1 MEAEKIKE
9 SIKRAAQELFRK
21 FGYHKTSVNEIAK
34 KARIAK
40 ATIYKYFDSKEE
52 VLHSLLMD
60 YIRVS
65 VDDLI
70 HSDAHELD
78 EEAHLANLIMKT
90 CRLSY
95 TVCNEFIGWDF
106 IRESTNSQEFL
117 KNLSNELEDM
127 LVLSFTQLSV
137 SRKSDPSYGQRLRF
151 LIKCSKNI
159 VFSFAFTSVSDADV
173 RKNFVS
179 FQKEILPYLVKAA
192 VMV

>member
-21 FGYHKTSVNEIAK
+21 FGYHKTSVNEIAR
-34 KARIAK
+34 KAKIAK
-40 ATIYKYFDSKEE
+40 ATIYKYFDSKEA
-52 VLHSLLMD
+52 VLHALLMD

-70 HSDAHELD
+70 HVNTPDAG
-78 EEAHLANLIMKT
+78 EEEQLNSLIMKT

-95 TVCNEFIGWDF
+95 TICNEFIGWDF

-117 KNLSNELEDM
+117 KNLSNELEE
-127 LVLSFTQLSV
+127 LLIHAFSQLNGI
-137 SRKSDPSYGQRLRF
+137 RRHEDYLQKLRF
-151 LIKCSKNI
+151 LVKCSKSI
-159 VFSFAFTSVSDADV
+159 VFSFAFTSVSDSDI

-192 VMV
+192 ITI

>member
-1 MEAEKIKE
+1 MEPDKIKE
-9 SIKRAAQELFRK
+9 SIKRAAQDLFRK

-34 KARIAK
+34 RAKIAK
-40 ATIYKYFDSKEE
+40 ATIYKYFDSKEA

-70 HSDAHELD
+70 HSNISETD
-78 EEAHLANLIMKT
+78 EEEHLSMLIMKT

-117 KNLSNELEDM
+117 KRLSNELEEM
-127 LVLSFTQLSV
+127 LVLSFTRLSGI
-137 SRKSDPSYGQRLRF
+137 RKHDSYQQRMRF
-151 LIKCSKNI
+151 LIKCSKSI
-159 VFSFAFTSVSDADV
+159 VFSFAFTSVSDSDV

-179 FQKEILPYLVKAA
+179 FQKEMLPYLVKAA
-192 VMV
+192 VSI

>member
-1 MEAEKIKE
+1 MEADKIKE
-9 SIKRAAQELFRK
+9 SIKRASQELFRK

-40 ATIYKYFDSKEE
+40 ATIYKYFDSKEAI
-52 VLHSLLMD
+52 LHVLLMD
-60 YIRVS
+60 YIRAS
-65 VDDLI
+65 VDELI
-70 HSDAHELD
+70 HSNPNEID
-78 EEAHLANLIMKT
+78 EEMHLNNLIMKT

-106 IRESTNSQEFL
+106 IRESANSQEFL

-127 LVLSFTQLSV
+127 LISSFLQLGGM
-137 SRKSDPSYGQRLRF
+137 RKNENYLRRIRF
-151 LIKCSKNI
+151 LIKCSKSI
-159 VFSFAFTSVSDADV
+159 VFSFAFTSVSDSDV

-192 VMV
+192 LTV

>member
-1 MEAEKIKE
+1 MEADKIKE

-34 KARIAK
+34 KAKIAK
-40 ATIYKYFDSKEE
+40 ATIYKYFDSKEQ
-52 VLHSLLMD
+52 VLHALLMD
-60 YIRVS
+60 YIKVS

-70 HSDAHELD
+70 HVDTPD
-78 EEAHLANLIMKT
+78 MGEEEQLNSLIMKT

-95 TVCNEFIGWDF
+95 TICNEFIGWDF

-117 KNLSNELEDM
+117 KNLSNELEEL
-127 LVLSFTQLSV
+127 LVHAFSQLNTR
-137 SRKSDPSYGQRLRF
+137 RKHDGYLQRLRF
-151 LIKCSKNI
+151 LVKCSKCI
-159 VFSFAFTSVSDADV
+159 VFSFAFTSVSDSDI

-192 VMV
+192 ITI

>member
-1 MEAEKIKE
+1 MEADKIKE

-34 KARIAK
+34 KAKIAK
-40 ATIYKYFDSKEE
+40 ATIYKYFDSKED

-60 YIRVS
+60 YIKVS
-65 VDDLI
+65 VNDLI
-70 HSDAHELD
+70 HNNTTEVD
-78 EEAHLANLIMKT
+78 EEAHLNSLIMKT

-106 IRESTNSQEFL
+106 IRESANSQDFL
-117 KNLSNELEDM
+117 KNLSNELEEM
-127 LVLSFTQLSV
+127 LVNAFSQLTEM
-137 SRKSDPSYGQRLRF
+137 RKQENYLQRLRF
-151 LIKCSKNI
+151 LIKCSKSI
-159 VFSFAFTSVSDADV
+159 VFSFAFTSVSDSDV

-192 VMV
+192 ITI

>member
-1 MEAEKIKE
+1 MEADKIKD

-34 KARIAK
+34 RAQIAK
-40 ATIYKYFDSKEE
+40 ATIYKYFDSKEH
-52 VLHSLLMD
+52 VLHTLLMD
-60 YIRVS
+60 YIRLS

-70 HSDAHELD
+70 LSQTPETD
-78 EEAHLANLIMKT
+78 EEAHLGNLIMKT

-106 IRESTNSQEFL
+106 IRESANSQDFL
-117 KNLSNELEDM
+117 KNLSNELEEM
-127 LVLSFTQLSV
+127 LMASFTRITEI
-137 SRKSDPSYGQRLRF
+137 RKNENYHQRLRF
-151 LIKCSKNI
+151 LIKCSKSI
-159 VFSFAFTSVSDADV
+159 VFSFAFTSVSDSDV

-192 VMV
+192 ITI

>member
-1 MEAEKIKE
+1 MEPDKIKE
-9 SIKRAAQELFRK
+9 SIKRAAQDLFRK

-34 KARIAK
+34 RAKIAK
-40 ATIYKYFDSKEE
+40 ATIYKYFDSKEA
-52 VLHSLLMD
+52 VLQSLLMD

-70 HSDAHELD
+70 HSNIPETD
-78 EEAHLANLIMKT
+78 EEEHLSMLIMKT

-117 KNLSNELEDM
+117 KRLSNELEEM
-127 LVLSFTQLSV
+127 LVLSFNRLTGI
-137 SRKSDPSYGQRLRF
+137 RKNESYQQRMRF
-151 LIKCSKNI
+151 LIKCSKSI
-159 VFSFAFTSVSDADV
+159 VFSFAFTSVSDSDV

-179 FQKEILPYLVKAA
+179 FQKEMLPYLVKAA
-192 VMV
+192 VAI

>member
-1 MEAEKIKE
+1 MEADKIKE

-52 VLHSLLMD
+52 VLHALLMD
-60 YIRVS
+60 YIKIS
-65 VDDLI
+65 VDELI
-70 HSDAHELD
+70 QAGTPEMD
-78 EEAHLANLIMKT
+78 EEAQLNILIMKT

-117 KNLSNELEDM
+117 KNLSNELED
-127 LVLSFTQLSV
+127 LLIQSFSQLNNL
-137 SRKSDPSYGQRLRF
+137 RKMDTNQQKLRF
-151 LIKCSKNI
+151 LVKCSKSI
-159 VFSFAFTSVSDADV
+159 VFSFAFTSVSDSDV

-179 FQKEILPYLVKAA
+179 FQKEVLPYLVKAA
-192 VMV
+192 ITI

>member
-1 MEAEKIKE
+1 MEADKIKE
-9 SIKRAAQELFRK
+9 SIKRAAQDLFRK

-34 KARIAK
+34 KAKIAK
-40 ATIYKYFDSKEE
+40 ATIYKYFESKED

-60 YIRVS
+60 YIRAS

-70 HSDAHELD
+70 HNDTTED
-78 EEAHLANLIMKT
+78 EEAHLNSLIMKT

-106 IRESTNSQEFL
+106 IRESANSQAFL
-117 KNLSNELEDM
+117 KNLSNELEEM
-127 LVLSFTQLSV
+127 LVSTFAQLPGL
-137 SRKSDPSYGQRLRF
+137 RKRDNYQQRLRF
-151 LIKCSKNI
+151 LITCSKSI
-159 VFSFAFTSVSDADV
+159 VFSFAFTSVSDSDV

-192 VMV
+192 ITI

>member
-1 MEAEKIKE
+1 MEADKIKE

-34 KARIAK
+34 KAKIAK

-52 VLHSLLMD
+52 VLHALLMD

-70 HSDAHELD
+70 HTNSPEMD
-78 EEAHLANLIMKT
+78 EETHLSNLIMKT

-117 KNLSNELEDM
+117 KNLSNELEDL
-127 LVLSFTQLSV
+127 LVHSFTQLGGM
-137 SRKSDPSYGQRLRF
+137 RNESYQKRIRF
-151 LIKCSKNI
+151 LIKCSKSI
-159 VFSFAFTSVSDADV
+159 VFSFAFTSVSDSDV

-192 VMV
+192 ISV

>member
-1 MEAEKIKE
+1 MEADKIKD

-34 KARIAK
+34 KAKIAK
-40 ATIYKYFDSKEE
+40 ATIYKYFDSKED
-52 VLHSLLMD
+52 VLHTLLMD

-65 VDDLI
+65 VDELI
-70 HSDAHELD
+70 LTNTPDMD
-78 EEAHLANLIMKT
+78 EETQLSNLIMKT

-95 TVCNEFIGWDF
+95 TICNEFIGWDF

-117 KNLSNELEDM
+117 KNLSNELEEL
-127 LVLSFTQLSV
+127 LVQAFSQLNGM
-137 SRKSDPSYGQRLRF
+137 RKHEGYQQKLRF
-151 LIKCSKNI
+151 LVKCSKSI
-159 VFSFAFTSVSDADV
+159 VFSFAFTSVSDSDI

-192 VMV
+192 ITI